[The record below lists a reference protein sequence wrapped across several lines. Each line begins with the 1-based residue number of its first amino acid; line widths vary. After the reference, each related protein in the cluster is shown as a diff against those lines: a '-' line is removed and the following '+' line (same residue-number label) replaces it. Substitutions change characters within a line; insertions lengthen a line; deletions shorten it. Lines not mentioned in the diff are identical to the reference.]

1 MTIQL
6 PPPDKLVRL
15 TVEELDFGE
24 MDDFA
29 DMTGY
34 DPVDAKAQVFRKT
47 MRAIAVLG
55 LRRQGQDVTW
65 DDMAKVKL
73 NEVVDL
79 DWYKEQGAAAAD
91 PTVAGA

>member
-6 PPPDKLVRL
+6 PPPDQRVRL
-15 TVEELDFGE
+15 TVEELDFDE
-24 MDDFA
+24 MDAFA
-29 DMTGY
+29 EMTGY

-55 LRRQGQDVTW
+55 LRRQGQDVAW
-65 DDMAKVKL
+65 DDMKKVKL
-73 NEVVDL
+73 TEVIDI
-79 DWYKEQGAAAAD
+79 DWYKEQGAAVAD